1 MRISIPCPHCE
12 AELID
17 TAKAVWFVQGRLYST
32 QHGTIRHVGCSMC
45 VHRKILVNIFRV
57 LFTGW
62 WSFWGLITT
71 PWVVVQNIAVLV
83 LPSSDRLMKAAL
95 NAANIDVEDVTIDGF
110 GQTREQARITN
121 AILDLLSEAV
131 WADGSASK
139 EELFVATTFGVRLV
153 GDSVTIEEIEGRL
166 RIHTRAKIPPSM
178 LNNPDRIVLL
188 RAALTIIAADGVV
201 ENRELFFVQGLAERL
216 NVPGE
221 LLDRLLESAGFGR
234 NRTRSNTSRSDSL
247 HRAAEILG
255 ISSSSSP
262 KEAKNAQRRLALK
275 HHPDRA
281 GPDPTAVKYANAK
294 MAELN
299 WAYEQ
304 FASEGSL

>member
-1 MRISIPCPHCE
+1 
-12 AELID
+12 
-17 TAKAVWFVQGRLYST
+17 
-32 QHGTIRHVGCSMC
+32 
-45 VHRKILVNIFRV
+45 
-57 LFTGW
+57 
-62 WSFWGLITT
+62 
-71 PWVVVQNIAVLV
+71 
-83 LPSSDRLMKAAL
+83 MKAAL